1 MLLKQLSEA
10 KMKLFTE
17 LNEEVSFI
25 TEMEESGKKA
35 FYIEGIFLQGNI
47 KNRNGRIYPVPV
59 LEKEVYR
66 YIDNNVK
73 TSRAYGE
80 LGHPDGPNI
89 NLERVSH
96 MIKNLRKEGDN
107 FIGKAKILETPYGMI
122 VRNLL
127 AEGAGI
133 GVSSRGM
140 GSLREN
146 REGIM
151 EVQDDFHLAT
161 AADIVADPSAPNAYV
176 RGIMEGAEW
185 VLDSVSGSWRAQ
197 ELVHEARKAGKILS
211 EEQKLK
217 LFNKVLSNLINK

>member
-1 MLLKQLSEA
+1 
-10 KMKLFTE
+10 MKLFTE
-17 LNEEVSFI
+17 LNEQVSVL
-25 TEMEESGKKA
+25 TEMEETGKKA
-35 FYIEGIFLQGNI
+35 FYIEGVFLQGNI
-47 KNRNGRIYPVPV
+47 KNRNGRVYPIPV

-66 YIDNNVK
+66 YMKENVE
-73 TSRAYGE
+73 SNRAYGE

-96 MIKNLRKEGDN
+96 MIKNLRREGDN

-140 GSLREN
+140 GTLKEN
-146 REGIM
+146 RGIM
-151 EVQDDFHLAT
+151 EVQDDFRLAT

-185 VLDSVSGSWRAQ
+185 VFDSVSGSWRAQ
-197 ELVHEARKAGKILS
+197 EIVHETRKAGKILS
-211 EEQKLK
+211 EEQMFRV
-217 LFNKVLSNLINK
+217 FNKVLSNLVNK

>member
-1 MLLKQLSEA
+1 
-10 KMKLFTE
+10 MKLFTE
-17 LNEEVSFI
+17 LNEQVSFI

-35 FYIEGIFLQGNI
+35 FYIEGIFLEGNI
-47 KNRNGRIYPVPV
+47 ENRNRRIYPVPV

-66 YIDNNVK
+66 YMKENIESN
-73 TSRAYGE
+73 RAYGE

-96 MIKNLRKEGDN
+96 MIKSLRKEGNN
-107 FIGKAKILETPYGMI
+107 FVGKAKILETPYGMI

-140 GSLREN
+140 GTLKPN
-146 REGIM
+146 IEGIM
-151 EVQDDFHLAT
+151 EVQDDFRLAT

-185 VLDSVSGSWRAQ
+185 VFDSVSGSWRAQ
-197 ELVHEARKAGKILS
+197 EVVHETRKAGKILS

-217 LFNKVLSNLINK
+217 LFNKVLSNLVNK

>member
-1 MLLKQLSEA
+1 
-10 KMKLFTE
+10 MKLFTE
-17 LNEEVSFI
+17 LNEEVSLI

-35 FYIEGIFLQGNI
+35 FFIEGVFLQGNI

-66 YIDNNVK
+66 YIENNVK

-140 GSLREN
+140 GTLKPN
-146 REGIM
+146 KEGIM

-197 ELVHEARKAGKILS
+197 ELVHETRKSGKILS

-217 LFNKVLSNLINK
+217 LFNKVLSNLVNK

>member
-1 MLLKQLSEA
+1 
-10 KMKLFTE
+10 MKLFTE
-17 LNEEVSFI
+17 LNEQVSLI

-35 FYIEGIFLQGNI
+35 FYIEGVFLQGNI
-47 KNRNGRIYPVPV
+47 ENRNRRIYPVPV

-66 YIDNNVK
+66 YMKENVE
-73 TSRAYGE
+73 SNRAYGE
-80 LGHPDGPNI
+80 LGHPEGPNI

-96 MIKNLRKEGDN
+96 MIKNLRKENND
-107 FIGKAKILETPYGMI
+107 FVGKAKILETPYGMI

-140 GSLREN
+140 GTLKCN
-146 REGIM
+146 NEGIM
-151 EVQDDFHLAT
+151 EVQDDFRLAT

-185 VLDSVSGSWRAQ
+185 VFDSVSGSWRAQ
-197 ELVHEARKAGKILS
+197 ELVHETRKAGKILS

-217 LFNKVLSNLINK
+217 LFNRVLSNLVNK

>member
-1 MLLKQLSEA
+1 
-10 KMKLFTE
+10 MKLFTE
-17 LNEEVSFI
+17 LNEQVSVL

-35 FYIEGIFLQGNI
+35 FYIEGVFLQGDI
-47 KNRNGRIYPVPV
+47 KNRNGRVYPVPV

-66 YIDNNVK
+66 YMDENVK
-73 TSRAYGE
+73 NNRAYGE

-96 MIKNLRKEGDN
+96 MIKNLRKEGSN

-140 GSLREN
+140 GTLKPN
-146 REGIM
+146 KEGIM

-185 VLDSVSGSWRAQ
+185 VLDSVTGSWRAQ
-197 ELVHEARKAGKILS
+197 QIVHETRKAGKILS